1 MHFDNIIKELSD
13 KTEVMLFFDMD
24 GVISSYDAGKKLDF
38 ANKRPLTE
46 NINKIKKIST
56 LNNVTLYILSIC
68 KKNFQIEEKNNWLD
82 KNAPFFD
89 KSNRI
94 IISKEQHPNIDSP
107 TLKSDFLKNLNT
119 SSQIVLVDDDNA
131 VIKKV
136 LDVTDNVI
144 VFQDSELID

>member
-1 MHFDNIIKELSD
+1 MHFYNIIKELSD

-56 LNNVTLYILSIC
+56 LDNVTLYILSIC

-119 SSQIVLVDDDNA
+119 NSQIVLVDDDNA

-136 LDVTDNVI
+136 LDVTDNVM

>member
-1 MHFDNIIKELSD
+1 MHFYNIIKELSD

-38 ANKRPLTE
+38 ATKRPLTE

-89 KSNRI
+89 NSNRI

-119 SSQIVLVDDDNA
+119 NSQIVLVDDDNT

-136 LDVTDNVI
+136 LDVTDNVM

>member
-1 MHFDNIIKELSD
+1 MHFYNIIKELSD
-13 KTEVMLFFDMD
+13 KAEVMLFFDMD

-56 LNNVTLYILSIC
+56 LDNVTLYILSIC

-119 SSQIVLVDDDNA
+119 NSQIVLVDDDNA

-136 LDVTDNVI
+136 LDVTDNVM

>member
-1 MHFDNIIKELSD
+1 MHFYNIIKELSD
-13 KTEVMLFFDMD
+13 KAEVMLFFDMD

-94 IISKEQHPNIDSP
+94 IISKEQHSNIDSP

-119 SSQIVLVDDDNA
+119 NSQIVLVDDDNA

-136 LDVTDNVI
+136 LDVTDNVM

>member
-1 MHFDNIIKELSD
+1 MHFYNIIEELSD
-13 KTEVMLFFDMD
+13 KAEVMLFFDMD

-56 LNNVTLYILSIC
+56 LDNVTLYILSIC

-119 SSQIVLVDDDNA
+119 NSQIVLVDDDNA

-136 LDVTDNVI
+136 LDVTDNVM

>member
-1 MHFDNIIKELSD
+1 MHFYNIIKELSD
-13 KTEVMLFFDMD
+13 KAEVMLFFDMD

>member
-1 MHFDNIIKELSD
+1 MHFYNIIKELSD
-13 KTEVMLFFDMD
+13 KTKVMLFFDMD

-56 LNNVTLYILSIC
+56 LDNVTLYILSIC

-119 SSQIVLVDDDNA
+119 KSQIVLVDDDNA

>member
-1 MHFDNIIKELSD
+1 MHFYNIIKELSD

-119 SSQIVLVDDDNA
+119 NSQIVLVDDDNA

>member
-1 MHFDNIIKELSD
+1 MHFYNIIKELSN

-56 LNNVTLYILSIC
+56 LDNVTLYILSIC

-119 SSQIVLVDDDNA
+119 NSQIVLVDDDNA

>member
-1 MHFDNIIKELSD
+1 MHFYNIIKELSD
-13 KTEVMLFFDMD
+13 KAEVMLFFDMD

-56 LNNVTLYILSIC
+56 LDNVTLYILSIC

-119 SSQIVLVDDDNA
+119 NSQIVLVDDDNT

-136 LDVTDNVI
+136 LDVTDNVM

>member
-1 MHFDNIIKELSD
+1 MHFYNIIKELSD

-24 GVISSYDAGKKLDF
+24 GVISSYDAGRKIDF

-119 SSQIVLVDDDNA
+119 SSQIVLVDDDNT

>member
-1 MHFDNIIKELSD
+1 MHFYNIIKELSD
-13 KTEVMLFFDMD
+13 KAEVMLFFDMD

-119 SSQIVLVDDDNA
+119 NSQIVLVDDDNA

-136 LDVTDNVI
+136 LDVTDNVM

>member
-1 MHFDNIIKELSD
+1 MHFYNIIKELSD

>member
-1 MHFDNIIKELSD
+1 MHFYNIIKELSD

-94 IISKEQHPNIDSP
+94 ISKEQHPNIDSP

>member
-1 MHFDNIIKELSD
+1 MHFYNIIKELSD

-56 LNNVTLYILSIC
+56 LDNVTLYILSIC

-107 TLKSDFLKNLNT
+107 TLKSDFLKKLNT
-119 SSQIVLVDDDNA
+119 NGQIVLVDDDNA

-136 LDVTDNVI
+136 LDVTDNVM

>member
-1 MHFDNIIKELSD
+1 MHFYNIIKELSD
-13 KTEVMLFFDMD
+13 KTKVMLFFDMD

-56 LNNVTLYILSIC
+56 LDNVTLYILSIC

-119 SSQIVLVDDDNA
+119 NSQIVLVDDDNA

>member
-1 MHFDNIIKELSD
+1 MHFYNIIKELSD
-13 KTEVMLFFDMD
+13 KAEVMLFFDMD
-24 GVISSYDAGKKLDF
+24 GVISSYVAGKKLDF
-38 ANKRPLTE
+38 ATKRPLTE

-56 LNNVTLYILSIC
+56 LDNVTLYILSIC

-107 TLKSDFLKNLNT
+107 TLKSDFLKKLNT
-119 SSQIVLVDDDNA
+119 NSQIVLVDDDNA

>member
-1 MHFDNIIKELSD
+1 MHFYNIIKELSD
-13 KTEVMLFFDMD
+13 KAEVMLFFDMD
-24 GVISSYDAGKKLDF
+24 GVISSYDAGKKLNF

-56 LNNVTLYILSIC
+56 LDNVTLYILSIC

-119 SSQIVLVDDDNA
+119 NSQIVLVDDDNA

-136 LDVTDNVI
+136 LDVTDNVM

>member
-1 MHFDNIIKELSD
+1 
-13 KTEVMLFFDMD
+13 MLFFDMD

-119 SSQIVLVDDDNA
+119 NSQIVLVDDDNA